1 MRRSTGLSPASDRH
15 PARSHRAAFP
25 SHPRLWHEAESVLSL
40 PPAPCPPGAAST
52 RLSLAA
58 AASPGLGSAPVLLRL
73 LHWSRL
79 FFLILLMFSVTLSH
93 CSAVSSVPPIFSVNP
108 AVHSVLPR
116 LRSISDRKYVTRG
129 PATIRI
135 FIMQTL
141 LFSLRRFL
149 LTLPPLSPWE
159 REAGKELGSRSIL
172 LCG

>member
-1 MRRSTGLSPASDRH
+1 MSCLPGSTLVCFLRFSLIRRQSRLTRRVPCPLPPVRRSTGLSPASDRH

-25 SHPRLWHEAESVLSL
+25 SHPWLWHEAESVLSL

-116 LRSISDRKYVTRG
+116 LG
-129 PATIRI
+129 
-135 FIMQTL
+135 
-141 LFSLRRFL
+141 
-149 LTLPPLSPWE
+149 
-159 REAGKELGSRSIL
+159 EASQIENM
-172 LCG
+172 